1 MQHYSSHHFQ
11 EYTRHGIRDAY
22 AQLVGMDVDP
32 APDSAFHFTFKTRRL
47 PNLSVALIGGS
58 AGRTVRTT
66 SHIRDGQDHLVLCIS
81 PDALVG
87 IGERSEQEQLCMP
100 GDGHVWMADR
110 PVVCRVPQHYSA
122 AILAMPVAGLA
133 AFDLD
138 LEALAA
144 RRVIRRA
151 EVPVLSLLAG
161 YVRGLMD
168 DPVQRSEELPAI
180 AGSHLRDLVLMA
192 LGAAG
197 DVESIAQRRGVRGAR
212 LAAVK
217 KDIRDRLAR
226 REEVSLEVIAAAH
239 KVTPR
244 YVRSLFQSADE
255 SFTDY
260 VLGQRLARAY
270 RELTDPRTSGRL
282 INVIAYDA
290 GFNNISYF
298 IRAFRRRF
306 GMTPSEARAG
316 GLARI

>member
-1 MQHYSSHHFQ
+1 MQHFSSHQFQ
-11 EYTRHGIRDAY
+11 EYSRNGIRDTY

-47 PNLSVALIGGS
+47 PNLSVALIAGS
-58 AGRTVRTT
+58 ASRTVRTT

-110 PVVCRVPQHYSA
+110 PVVCHVPQHYSA
-122 AILAMPVAGLA
+122 AILTMPVAGLA

-138 LEALAA
+138 LEALAP

-168 DPVQRSEELPAI
+168 DPVQWSEDFPRMAD
-180 AGSHLRDLVLMA
+180 SHLRDLALMA

-197 DVESIAQRRGVRGAR
+197 DVRAIAQRRGVRGAR

-226 REEVSLEVIAAAH
+226 REAVSLEVVAATH
-239 KVTPR
+239 RVTPR
-244 YVRSLFQSADE
+244 YIRSLFQSADE

-270 RELTDPRTSGRL
+270 RELTDPRASGRL

-306 GMTPSEARAG
+306 GMTPSEARAAL
-316 GLARI
+316 LATS